1 MTRARLL
8 WLLPLR
14 AAALGALAGA
24 LVVGAV
30 LLLIR
35 LAPPDPASFRD
46 LGFAVVGVAAGVVV
60 AVAVWLGGLVRA
72 ATRLFERPRRLG
84 VLTASVAA
92 VFALAVAFGLVGAQL
107 EGSGLPQ
114 WAGVALTAVAVAAIV
129 GAPGLAFVAWDR
141 RTAREGQP

>member
-14 AAALGALAGA
+14 AAGIGVLVGA

-30 LLLIR
+30 LLAIR

-46 LGFAVVGVAAGVVV
+46 LGYAVGGVVLGVVV

-72 ATRLFERPRRLG
+72 AIRLFERPRRLG
-84 VLTASVAA
+84 VLLAAVAA
-92 VFALAVAFGLVGAQL
+92 VFVLAVIAGLVGGQL
-107 EGSGLPQ
+107 EGAGLPQ
-114 WAGVALTAVAVAAIV
+114 WAGVVLTGVAVVALV
-129 GAPGLAFVAWDR
+129 GAPSLAFVAWDR
-141 RTAREGQP
+141 RLGTPAR

>member
-14 AAALGALAGA
+14 AAGTGALVGA

-30 LLLIR
+30 LLAIR

-46 LGFAVVGVAAGVVV
+46 LGYAVGGVVLGVVV

-72 ATRLFERPRRLG
+72 AIRLFERPRRLG
-84 VLTASVAA
+84 VLLASVAA
-92 VFALAVAFGLVGAQL
+92 VFVLAVVAGLVGGQL
-107 EGSGLPQ
+107 ESAGLPQ
-114 WAGVALTAVAVAAIV
+114 WAGATLTVVAVVAIV
-129 GAPGLAFVAWDR
+129 GAPSLAFVLWER
-141 RTAREGQP
+141 RTGRTEG